1 MADTQREWDKLRF
14 QSGRQREAGI
24 EWMPQPLAV
33 FWFLERLV
41 RDLQGNLHRKCKQQK
56 LTLVDLSRRGK

>member
-33 FWFLERLV
+33 FWFLERLG
-41 RDLQGNLHRKCKQQK
+41 RDLQGNLHQLEFINASNRNS
-56 LTLVDLSRRGK
+56 LW